1 MKEFRA
7 DIWNKDEY
15 TYEAAYGFVPNI
27 HAYLH
32 DEDEDSGIQRD
43 CMLVVP
49 GGGYCMC
56 CQHEGEL
63 PAKVF
68 YEQGMNTFVLTYTT
82 DITMS
87 VPLKKQPLNDISR
100 AVRFIRKNAKEYGI
114 EGKKLIICGFSAGGH
129 VCGSLAVH
137 FDDVK
142 DPDPGLDSIS
152 NRPDGAIL
160 SYPVLTVGKFTH
172 EYSMLTLL
180 GPNPAP
186 DEKDYY
192 SCVKHVSEN
201 TPPCFLWQ
209 TVTDDLVPIENTYL
223 FAMALREKN
232 IPFAHYAFPSG
243 HHGLT
248 VCSEESMK
256 GWSGGDYCME
266 QVMRAANAVKD
277 GKGVRVSDK
286 RRAELIEQFFPENPA
301 PPFEWKP
308 DMSLLEDVGSWTKL
322 AKVWMERLD
331 YKE

>member
-1 MKEFRA
+1 MKKFREN
-7 DIWNKDEY
+7 IWKDDEY
-15 TYEAAYGFVPNI
+15 SYEAAYGFIPNI

-32 DEDEDSGIQRD
+32 DEDENDDSGDKNRD
-43 CMLVVP
+43 CMLVIP

-100 AVRFIRKNAKEYGI
+100 AVRFIRKNAKEYGV

-142 DPDPGLDSIS
+142 DPDPGYDCIS

-160 SYPVLTVGKFTH
+160 SYPVLTSGKFTH
-172 EYSMLTLL
+172 EYSILALV
-180 GPNPAP
+180 GADAGQ
-186 DEKDYY
+186 DEKDYF
-192 SCVKHVSEN
+192 SCEKHVTVN

-209 TVTDDLVPIENTYL
+209 TVTDGLVPIENTYL
-223 FAMALREKN
+223 FAQALLEKK

-243 HHGLT
+243 FHGLT
-248 VCSEESMK
+248 VCNEESLNGWK
-256 GWSGGDYCME
+256 GEDYCME
-266 QVMRAANAVKD
+266 QVMLAVNAVKD
-277 GKGVRVSDK
+277 GKGVRVSEK
-286 RRAELIEQFFPENPA
+286 RRAELIEQFFPKNPA
-301 PPFEWKP
+301 PAFEWKP
-308 DMSLLEDVGSWTKL
+308 DMSLLDDVGCWTKM
-322 AKVWMERLD
+322 AKVWIERL
-331 YKE
+331 